1 MKKNKTLS
9 PFAAKK
15 CLFRSGRILDPL
27 NNLDQQSDL
36 LIEDGKIKT
45 IGSVNSKSFAGIVV
59 DCQGKTITPGFM
71 DMHVHLREPGREDKE
86 TIESGCLAAM
96 AGGFTAV
103 CCMPNTHPVTDSR
116 GHVEFI
122 KKRAEGFLV
131 DVHPI
136 GAITKG
142 LNGEELTEMGDMLQ
156 AGAVGFSDDGYPVS
170 TASIMRNALEYISM
184 FDVPII
190 EHCELLNLTLNG
202 MMNEGF
208 VSTFLGMK
216 GIPSISESIHVARD
230 LYLAEYT
237 GGKIHIAHVSTMEAV
252 SLIRNAKKK
261 GVRVTAETC
270 PHYLVLT
277 DEAVRGYD
285 TNTKMKPPL
294 RTEQDRQALLKGL
307 SDGTIDVIATD
318 HAPHTIDDKEVEYN
332 VAAFG
337 IVGLETA
344 VGIILTNVV
353 KNNILSLSDM
363 IQKMAIQPRNI
374 LGLPQKGVR
383 IGESANL
390 TILDI
395 EFSWKVDKTRF
406 LSKSRNTPFH
416 GWELEGRSIG
426 VYNNGQLFLME

>member
-1 MKKNKTLS
+1 MKKNKTMS

-27 NNLDQQSDL
+27 SGLDQTADL
-36 LIEDGKIKT
+36 LIEDGHIKN
-45 IGSVNSKSFAGIVV
+45 IGTVNNKSFSGTVV
-59 DCQGKTITPGFM
+59 DCKGKTITPGFI
-71 DMHVHLREPGREDKE
+71 DMHVHLREPGNEDKE
-86 TIESGCLAAM
+86 TIESGCMAAM

-103 CCMPNTHPVTDSR
+103 CCMPNTSPVTDSR

-131 DVHPI
+131 DVYPI
-136 GAITKG
+136 GAISKG
-142 LNGEELTEMGDMLQ
+142 MKGEELTEMGDMIE

-170 TASIMRNALEYISM
+170 SASLMRNALEYIGM

-190 EHCELLNLTLNG
+190 EHCELLDLTRNG
-202 MMNEGF
+202 VMNEGF
-208 VSTFLGMK
+208 VSTSLGMK
-216 GIPSISESIHVARD
+216 GIPSISESIDVARD

-237 GGKIHIAHVSTMEAV
+237 GGFIHIAHVSTEEAV

-261 GVRVTAETC
+261 GVQVTAETC

-294 RTEQDRQALLKGL
+294 RTEQDRQALLQGL
-307 SDGTIDVIATD
+307 TDGTIDVIATD
-318 HAPHTIDDKEVEYN
+318 HAPHTIDDKDVEYN

-344 VGIILTNVV
+344 VGLILTHVV
-353 KNNILSLSDM
+353 NKKILSLSDL
-363 IQKMAIQPRNI
+363 IQKMAIQPRTI
-374 LGLPQKGVR
+374 LNLPQDAVKS
-383 IGESANL
+383 GEKANL
-390 TILDI
+390 TILNT
-395 EFSWKVDKTRF
+395 EWHWTVDKNRF
-406 LSKSRNTPFH
+406 LSKSRNTPFDQM
-416 GWELEGRSIG
+416 ELDGRSAG
-426 VYNNGQLFLME
+426 VYNNSQLFLME